1 MAMETEIRNKEIND
15 IKYKEVEVNKMIING
30 KEQAGNIINAE
41 DTKDKQELNVT
52 VYTRSI
58 TEPPESG
65 GRHNKLYE
73 LLQKVLFKNKR
84 S

>member
-1 MAMETEIRNKEIND
+1 MEDESRNKEIND
-15 IKYKEVEVNKMIING
+15 TKYQEVEINKMIING

-41 DTKDKQELNVT
+41 DTKGKQELNVT

-58 TEPPESG
+58 TEAPKG
-65 GRHNKLYE
+65 GGGHNKFYE
-73 LLQKVLFKNKR
+73 LLQKILFKNKR

>member
-1 MAMETEIRNKEIND
+1 MEIND
-15 IKYKEVEVNKMIING
+15 TKYKEVEVNKMIING

-58 TEPPESG
+58 TETPESG

>member
-1 MAMETEIRNKEIND
+1 METESRNKEIND

>member
-1 MAMETEIRNKEIND
+1 METEGRNKEIND
-15 IKYKEVEVNKMIING
+15 IKYKEVEVKKMIING

-41 DTKDKQELNVT
+41 DTKDRQELNVT

-58 TEPPESG
+58 TETPESG

>member
-1 MAMETEIRNKEIND
+1 MEAESRNKEIND
-15 IKYKEVEVNKMIING
+15 TKYKEVEVNKMIING

-41 DTKDKQELNVT
+41 DTKDRQELNVT

-58 TEPPESG
+58 TETPESG

-73 LLQKVLFKNKR
+73 LLQKVFFKNKR

>member
-1 MAMETEIRNKEIND
+1 METEGRNKEIND

-41 DTKDKQELNVT
+41 DTKDMQELNVT

-58 TEPPESG
+58 TEPPENG
-65 GRHNKLYE
+65 WRHNKLYE

>member
-1 MAMETEIRNKEIND
+1 MEMEGRSKEIND
-15 IKYKEVEVNKMIING
+15 IKYKEVEVNKMIVNG

-41 DTKDKQELNVT
+41 DTKDRQELNVT

-58 TEPPESG
+58 TEPPESE
-65 GRHNKLYE
+65 GRHKSLYE
-73 LLQKVLFKNKR
+73 LLQKVFFKNKR

>member
-1 MAMETEIRNKEIND
+1 METEGRNKEIND

-41 DTKDKQELNVT
+41 DTKDRQELNVT
-52 VYTRSI
+52 VYT
-58 TEPPESG
+58 G

>member
-1 MAMETEIRNKEIND
+1 METEGRNKEIND
-15 IKYKEVEVNKMIING
+15 ITYKEVEVNKMIING

-41 DTKDKQELNVT
+41 DTKDRQELNVT

-65 GRHNKLYE
+65 GRNNKLYE
-73 LLQKVLFKNKR
+73 LLQKVFFKNKR

>member
-1 MAMETEIRNKEIND
+1 METEIRNKEIND

>member
-1 MAMETEIRNKEIND
+1 METEGRNKEIND

-30 KEQAGNIINAE
+30 KEQTGNIINAE
-41 DTKDKQELNVT
+41 DTKDMQELNVT
-52 VYTRSI
+52 VYTRSK
-58 TEPPESG
+58 TEPPENG

>member
-1 MAMETEIRNKEIND
+1 MEDESKNKEIND
-15 IKYKEVEVNKMIING
+15 TKYKEVKINKMIING

-41 DTKDKQELNVT
+41 DTNGKQELNVT
-52 VYTRSI
+52 VYTRSM
-58 TEPPESG
+58 TEAAKG
-65 GRHNKLYE
+65 GGGHNKFYE

>member
-1 MAMETEIRNKEIND
+1 METEGRNKEIND

-30 KEQAGNIINAE
+30 KEQTGNIINAE
-41 DTKDKQELNVT
+41 DTKDRQELNVT

>member
-1 MAMETEIRNKEIND
+1 METEGRNKEIND

-41 DTKDKQELNVT
+41 DTKDRQELNVT

-58 TEPPESG
+58 TEPPENG
-65 GRHNKLYE
+65 GRNNKLYE

>member
-1 MAMETEIRNKEIND
+1 MEIND
-15 IKYKEVEVNKMIING
+15 TKYKEVEVNKMIING

-58 TEPPESG
+58 TETTESG

>member
-1 MAMETEIRNKEIND
+1 M
-15 IKYKEVEVNKMIING
+15 
-30 KEQAGNIINAE
+30 
-41 DTKDKQELNVT
+41 QELNVT

-58 TEPPESG
+58 TEPPENG

>member
-1 MAMETEIRNKEIND
+1 MEDKSRNKEIND
-15 IKYKEVEVNKMIING
+15 TKYQEVKINKMIING

-41 DTKDKQELNVT
+41 DTRGKQELNVT

-58 TEPPESG
+58 AETPKG
-65 GRHNKLYE
+65 GEGHNKFYE

>member
-1 MAMETEIRNKEIND
+1 METEGRNKEIND

-30 KEQAGNIINAE
+30 KEQTGNIINAE
-41 DTKDKQELNVT
+41 DTKDRQELNVT

-73 LLQKVLFKNKR
+73 LFQKVLFKNKR

>member
-1 MAMETEIRNKEIND
+1 MAMETESRNKEIND

>member
-1 MAMETEIRNKEIND
+1 METEGRNKEIND

-41 DTKDKQELNVT
+41 DTKDMQELNIT

-58 TEPPESG
+58 TEPPENG

>member
-1 MAMETEIRNKEIND
+1 METEGRSKEINE
-15 IKYKEVEVNKMIING
+15 IKYKEVEVNKMIVNG

-41 DTKDKQELNVT
+41 DTKDRQELNVT

-65 GRHNKLYE
+65 GGHNKIYE